1 MAVDCFHP
9 PPYMT
14 PHPPYMTP
22 HPTPSQ
28 DCCTELEARGA
39 GAAHAQTR
47 SEKVEQVSRD
57 VPRTS
62 YRIHG
67 VDFGCAMG
75 DQLDNN
81 IRQKQVCG
89 RVCVWGCVWVYR
101 LHPLRMS
108 TSY

>member
-1 MAVDCFHP
+1 MRLEWIADCFHSL
-9 PPYMT
+9 YGI
-14 PHPPYMTP
+14 
-22 HPTPSQ
+22 SLLQ

-39 GAAHAQTR
+39 GATHAQTR

-75 DQLDNN
+75 DQLDGN
-81 IRQKQVCG
+81 IRQKQVC
-89 RVCVWGCVWVYR
+89 V
-101 LHPLRMS
+101 
-108 TSY
+108 